1 MGKTDNWGTGRA
13 IACCISCRYRTKI
26 KRPMKDYSTLSEARD
41 DLRGDGYT
49 ANLSTK
55 EDHLVTETHDHKL
68 YPKGFDVDHIF

>member
-1 MGKTDNWGTGRA
+1 
-13 IACCISCRYRTKI
+13 
-26 KRPMKDYSTLSEARD
+26 MKDYSTLSEARD

-55 EDHLVTETHDHKL
+55 EDHWVSETHDHKL